1 MIVPTNGS
9 DENDPRRTIISFCDT
24 YSHGSSSSIGDDTTT
39 STCRQASAFRRRTRA
54 GERRRRRSRQKFSSS
69 CILAPCVIALIVVA
83 SYVPISRLGACHAFI
98 IAPSNHRVP
107 DPTPATALPRRS
119 RTSSVVRPPTL
130 TVSPTERRSEAKV
143 RLYQAKKSRT
153 TERNRRNAAD
163 LTSSVD
169 DAPTAGDASR
179 SNDDRLRRRKQ
190 QQEAFVELGRES
202 FAQYFAYDLDDW
214 QLEAGGA
221 IASGHNVIV
230 CGTSHQNQRA
240 LYVD

>member
-9 DENDPRRTIISFCDT
+9 DENDPRRIIISFCDT
-24 YSHGSSSSIGDDTTT
+24 YSHDISSSSIGDDTTT
-39 STCRQASAFRRRTRA
+39 STCRPTSAFRRRTRA
-54 GERRRRRSRQKFSSS
+54 GERRRRSRQTFSSS
-69 CILAPCVIALIVVA
+69 RVLAPYAIALIVVA

-107 DPTPATALPRRS
+107 DPTPATAPRRS
-119 RTSSVVRPPTL
+119 RTSSRKTL

-169 DAPTAGDASR
+169 DAPTADDASR

-190 QQEAFVELGRES
+190 QQEAFVELGRQS
-202 FAQYFAYDLDDW
+202 FARYFSYDLDDW

-221 IASGHNVIV
+221 IAAGHNVIV
-230 CGTSHQNQRA
+230 CGTSDQTQRA
-240 LYVD
+240 LYID